1 MDGTEE
7 RTIILRGLRGW
18 KMAEGTLET
27 YSHVQAQATEA
38 VVPGRREGG
47 REGGGRL
54 GGQRGGS
61 VFRRRRRGL
70 DEFSRPDSVNES

>member
-1 MDGTEE
+1 MEGTEE

-18 KMAEGTLET
+18 KRAEGTLET
-27 YSHVQAQATEA
+27 YSHVRAQATEI

-54 GGQRGGS
+54 GGNEAEVSSEEGGGGDWMNFPS
-61 VFRRRRRGL
+61 QIQ
-70 DEFSRPDSVNES
+70 

>member
-18 KMAEGTLET
+18 TRVEGTLET
-27 YSHVQAQATEA
+27 YSHVRAQATEA

-54 GGQRGGS
+54 GGNEAEVSSEGGGGDWMN
-61 VFRRRRRGL
+61 FPGQIQ
-70 DEFSRPDSVNES
+70 